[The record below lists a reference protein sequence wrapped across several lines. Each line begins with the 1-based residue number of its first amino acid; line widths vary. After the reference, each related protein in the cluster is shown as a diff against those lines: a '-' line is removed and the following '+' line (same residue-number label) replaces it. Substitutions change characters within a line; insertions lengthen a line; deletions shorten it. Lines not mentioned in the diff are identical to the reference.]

1 MSDENSVDEEQFNN
15 GSDGINETIRMIVVD
30 EARLRLG
37 KTIVDAA
44 VMTLATNFLD
54 KMRRGSKGGSY
65 EISHSA
71 TEWRQT
77 RTTGGWIQVP
87 TNGGAGSRQFVY
99 GAFVEHAITPKVPVS
114 NPALT
119 KVEAAVGDATSI
131 MFRSVIKSAL
141 QTW

>member
-1 MSDENSVDEEQFNN
+1 MSDENSTDEEQFNN
-15 GSDGINETIRMIVVD
+15 GNDGINDTIRNIVVD

-37 KTIVDAA
+37 KSIVDAA
-44 VMTLATNFLD
+44 VITLANSFLD

-65 EISHSA
+65 TISHSP

-77 RTTGGWIQVP
+77 RTTGGWIEVP
-87 TNGGAGSRQFVY
+87 TNGGTSSRKFVY
-99 GAFVEHAITPKVPVS
+99 GAFVEHAITPKVPES

-119 KVEAAVGDATSI
+119 KVENAVGDATSI